1 MTVSKTVDVGST
13 PTVPAIKS
21 ILSLWEQEWVQ
32 VALIVGTGRA
42 IMVKDKQIALLL
54 FSKQSERCA
63 ESTYVMR
70 YCLHPRYK
78 DNKQV

>member
-1 MTVSKTVDVGST
+1 
-13 PTVPAIKS
+13 
-21 ILSLWEQEWVQ
+21 
-32 VALIVGTGRA
+32 
-42 IMVKDKQIALLL
+42 MVKDKQIALLL